1 MKKGWQWPLLIG
13 LALAFTVGVNVV
25 MLFAAGSDPN
35 GTVVEPDYYRKAVE
49 WDRTMAR
56 RAASAALGWTASAT
70 LGAIGDAADAA
81 SATGATTGA
90 GPGDGTRVLSVEL
103 RDASGA
109 AIADADVSATLI
121 HNREASTPIV
131 LALRAAGDGRY
142 IASGALVHAGQW
154 EVRVVGRRG
163 DARYETSLRVEAP

>member
-1 MKKGWQWPLLIG
+1 MKRGWQWPVLIT

-56 RAASAALGWTASAT
+56 RAASASLGWSATAT
-70 LGAIGDAADAA
+70 LGTARAAG
-81 SATGATTGA
+81 SAEA
-90 GPGDGTRVLSVEL
+90 GPMATSVRLSSRVLRVAL

-109 AIADADVSATLI
+109 PITDAEVSATLI
-121 HNREASTPIV
+121 HNREASTPVTVALSAAEGGYAGAAV
-131 LALRAAGDGRY
+131 LT
-142 IASGALVHAGQW
+142 HAGQW
-154 EVRVVGRRG
+154 EVRIVARRG
-163 DARYETSLRVEAP
+163 TERFETSLRAEAP